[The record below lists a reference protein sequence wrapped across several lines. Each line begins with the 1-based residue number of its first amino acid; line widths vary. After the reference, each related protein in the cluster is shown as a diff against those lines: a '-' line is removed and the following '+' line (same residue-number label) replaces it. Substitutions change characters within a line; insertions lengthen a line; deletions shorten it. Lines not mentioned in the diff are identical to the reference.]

1 MLKNLLKRKGCKI
14 PFLFLKTDKRLIYE
28 RKIYKH
34 FNMAISEESKR
45 ILREL
50 VKKQEDARKTKNRN
64 LLDNIKKLSSIAN
77 IAIKK

>member
-1 MLKNLLKRKGCKI
+1 
-14 PFLFLKTDKRLIYE
+14 
-28 RKIYKH
+28 
-34 FNMAISEESKR
+34 MAISEESKR